1 MALGR
6 GGEFAVVF
14 SLRVAVSLVAV
25 LCMVLFSGVPLARA
39 ASDKVFPSITVATPG
54 VSGAQAIAALGSNLP
69 AVADYYGMTADQ
81 LRNQLL
87 GDSGLRLSGTGR
99 LIYLSAGPR
108 RTAAMRS
115 AAATFAM
122 SSNSLD
128 ALPLGQTF
136 QLHSKPDALKTI
148 YLNFQGATLSA
159 DEHFLVPLLDP
170 GEMSIDV
177 APFST
182 DADPAFSDAERRL
195 VQEIWQRVAEDF
207 APFDVD
213 VTTEQ
218 PALDRISRASADDQ
232 VYGMD
237 VLLTL
242 LMENWNIP
250 GSAGIG
256 APGAFSAVSPDAD
269 SMKPSLVFYTAGAI
283 NARTLADAATR
294 EVGITLGLR
303 TDVQGCNG
311 EPYAGQ
317 GDSEVNGW
325 APIMGELSERP
336 LRQFDKGEYA
346 DPGICGEGAVPP
358 QDDFIV
364 MQGAGLLLRAD
375 EAGNTTGTASWLP
388 VTSSA
393 GRSAASFGGVIAS
406 ADDTDVFYLDAGAG
420 VLDITVEP
428 APLGPNADLELTLRN
443 SAGNVVQVSKPIQNL
458 GAAINVSVVAPGR
471 YFLEVKGGGE
481 GDPLLTGYSN
491 YGSVG
496 AYELAGSFATP
507 SNAPPSAV
515 MDVSRVTGS
524 GAVTFGFDAA
534 RSGDDGSIMLYRW
547 DFGDGTWLEAT
558 TPGPVQKSYPSGSA
572 GVFYTIS
579 LTVTDNSGLTAT
591 ATRSI
596 SPGAAPPS
604 ANITADVLTGP
615 APLAVAFNPSGSTS
629 DDGITSYAWNFGDG
643 TTRVNT
649 SPVVASKTY
658 TTAGTYPV
666 SLQII
671 DGTGRTATATVT
683 IVVTAPVAPVASFT
697 SSHSSGAAPLAV
709 TFDPAASRDDVQIVS
724 YRWDFG
730 GGDVR
735 TTGTAASVSKTF
747 NTPGSYTVSLQVTD
761 NAGLTATASRTITVN
776 APANVAP
783 VASFT
788 SSHSSGA
795 APLAVTFDPAASR
808 DDVQIVSYRWDFGGG
823 DVRTTGTA
831 ASVSKT
837 FNTPGSYTV
846 SLQVTDNAGLTATAS
861 RTITVTEAETVQ
873 SPPVAAFSASQ
884 SAGFAPLAVTFDPA
898 ASHDDGQIVSYRWDF
913 GDGEVRTES
922 TSASVSKAFGTPGTY
937 TVILEVTDDAGL
949 SATTTTTV
957 TVMEA
962 EMEQDPPVA
971 AFSSS
976 QNGGVAPLAV
986 TFDPAASHDDGQ
998 IVSYLWNFGDGDER
1012 TEATAASV
1020 SKTFSTPGTY
1030 TVTLQVTDDAGLNA
1044 TASRIITVTEPET
1057 VQDPPVA
1064 AFSASQGSGV
1074 APLAVT
1080 FDPAA
1085 SHDDRQI
1092 VSYRWDFGDG
1102 EVRMESTAASVSKT
1116 FGTPGTYGVILQVTD
1131 DAGLTA
1137 TASRTITV
1145 MAPPLTADPHVS
1157 GIEVKLARGARGRV
1171 KGRATVAVVDSS
1183 GRPAAGA
1190 TVIAQWLHPVRGVSS
1205 GRTRSNGKVD
1215 LTSPSTAVTGCLR
1228 LNVVAVRVGG
1238 RLYRADPPV
1247 PAEVCRP

>member
-1 MALGR
+1 
-6 GGEFAVVF
+6 
-14 SLRVAVSLVAV
+14 
-25 LCMVLFSGVPLARA
+25 
-39 ASDKVFPSITVATPG
+39 
-54 VSGAQAIAALGSNLP
+54 
-69 AVADYYGMTADQ
+69 
-81 LRNQLL
+81 
-87 GDSGLRLSGTGR
+87 
-99 LIYLSAGPR
+99 
-108 RTAAMRS
+108 
-115 AAATFAM
+115 
-122 SSNSLD
+122 
-128 ALPLGQTF
+128 
-136 QLHSKPDALKTI
+136 
-148 YLNFQGATLSA
+148 
-159 DEHFLVPLLDP
+159 
-170 GEMSIDV
+170 MSIDV
-177 APFST
+177 APFSI

-195 VQEIWQRVAEDF
+195 VQKIWQRVAEDF

-218 PALDRISRASADDQ
+218 PALERISRASAEDQ

-237 VLLTL
+237 VLFAL
-242 LMENWNIP
+242 LMESWNIP
-250 GSAGIG
+250 GSAGFG
-256 APGAFSAVSPDAD
+256 MPGAFSANSPGAD
-269 SMKPSLVFYTAGAI
+269 SMKPSLVFYTTDVI
-283 NARTLADAATR
+283 NARTLADSATR

-346 DPGICGEGAVPP
+346 NPGICGEGAVPP

-364 MQGAGLLLRAD
+364 MQGAGLSLRAD

-443 SAGNVVQVSKPIQNL
+443 SAGNVVQVNKPIQNL
-458 GAAINVSVVAPGR
+458 GAAINVSVGAPGR

-515 MDVSRVTGS
+515 MDVSRVIGPSAMTL
-524 GAVTFGFDAA
+524 TFDAA
-534 RSGDDGSIMLYRW
+534 RSGDDGRIMLYRW
-547 DFGDGTWLEAT
+547 DFGDGTSREEA
-558 TPGPVQKSYPSGSA
+558 TPGPVQKIYPPGSA
-572 GVFYTIS
+572 GILYTVS
-579 LTVTDNSGLTAT
+579 HTVTDDSGLSAT
-591 ATRSI
+591 TTRSI
-596 SPGAAPPS
+596 NPGAAPPW
-604 ANITADVLTGP
+604 ANVTANVLTGP

-629 DDGITSYAWNFGDG
+629 DDGITSYAWSFGDG

-649 SPVVASKTY
+649 SPAVESKTY

-671 DGTGRTATATVT
+671 DGTGRTATANVT

-697 SSHSSGAAPLAV
+697 PSHSSGVAPLAV
-709 TFDPAASRDDVQIVS
+709 TFDPAASSDDVQIAS

-730 GGDVR
+730 GGDIR

-747 NTPGSYTVSLQVTD
+747 NTPGSYIVSLQVTD
-761 NAGLTATASRTITVN
+761 NAGLTATASRIITVN

-788 SSHSSGA
+788 SSHSSGV
-795 APLAVTFDPAASR
+795 APLAVTFNPAASS
-808 DDVQIVSYRWDFGGG
+808 DDVQIVSYRWDFGDG
-823 DVRTTGTA
+823 DTRTMTSA

-837 FNTPGSYTV
+837 
-846 SLQVTDNAGLTATAS
+846 
-861 RTITVTEAETVQ
+861 
-873 SPPVAAFSASQ
+873 
-884 SAGFAPLAVTFDPA
+884 
-898 ASHDDGQIVSYRWDF
+898 
-913 GDGEVRTES
+913 
-922 TSASVSKAFGTPGTY
+922 FGTPGTY
-937 TVILEVTDDAGL
+937 TVILEVTDDVGL
-949 SATTTTTV
+949 SATTSTTV

-971 AFSSS
+971 AFSASPGS
-976 QNGGVAPLAV
+976 GVAPLAV
-986 TFDPAASHDDGQ
+986 SFDPAASHDDGQ
-998 IVSYLWNFGDGDER
+998 IVSYLWNFGDGEVR
-1012 TEATAASV
+1012 TESTAASL
-1020 SKTFSTPGTY
+1020 SKTFSTPGSY
-1030 TVTLQVTDDAGLNA
+1030 TVTLQVTDDAGLTA

-1064 AFSASQGSGV
+1064 AFSASQSSGI

-1085 SHDDRQI
+1085 SSDDRQI
-1092 VSYRWDFGDG
+1092 VSYRWDFGNG
-1102 EVRMESTAASVSKT
+1102 EVRTEPTAASVSKT

-1131 DAGLTA
+1131 DAGLIA

-1145 MAPPLTADPHVS
+1145 TAPPPAVGPHVS

-1171 KGRATVAVVDSS
+1171 KGRATVAVVDGS

-1190 TVIAQWLHPVRGVSS
+1190 TVIAQWLDPVRGVSS
-1205 GRTRSNGKVD
+1205 GRTRSTGKVD
-1215 LTSPSTAVTGCLR
+1215 LTSPSTADTGCLR
-1228 LNVVAVRVGG
+1228 LNVVAIRVGG

>member
-1 MALGR
+1 M
-6 GGEFAVVF
+6 VF

-54 VSGAQAIAALGSNLP
+54 ASGAQAIAALGGNLP
-69 AVADYYGMTADQ
+69 AVADYYGMTAEQ

-99 LIYLSAGPR
+99 LIHLSAGPR
-108 RTAAMRS
+108 RAAATRS

-148 YLNFQGATLSA
+148 FLNFQGATLSA
-159 DEHFLVPLLDP
+159 DEHFLPPLLDSD
-170 GEMSIDV
+170 EMSIDV
-177 APFST
+177 APFSI

-195 VQEIWQRVAEDF
+195 VQKIWQRVAEDF

-218 PALDRISRASADDQ
+218 PALERISRASAEDQ

-237 VLLTL
+237 VLFAL
-242 LMENWNIP
+242 LMESWNIP
-250 GSAGIG
+250 GSAGFG
-256 APGAFSAVSPDAD
+256 MPGAFSANSPGAD
-269 SMKPSLVFYTAGAI
+269 SMKPSLVFYTTDVI
-283 NARTLADAATR
+283 NARTLADSATR

-346 DPGICGEGAVPP
+346 NPGICGEGAVPP

-364 MQGAGLLLRAD
+364 MQGAGLSLRAD

-443 SAGNVVQVSKPIQNL
+443 SAGNVVQVNKPIQNL
-458 GAAINVSVVAPGR
+458 GAAINVSVGAPGR

-515 MDVSRVTGS
+515 MDVSRVIGPSAMTL
-524 GAVTFGFDAA
+524 TFDAA
-534 RSGDDGSIMLYRW
+534 RSGDDGRIMLYRW
-547 DFGDGTWLEAT
+547 DFGDGTSREEA
-558 TPGPVQKSYPSGSA
+558 TPGPVQKIYPPGSA
-572 GVFYTIS
+572 GILYTVS
-579 LTVTDNSGLTAT
+579 LTVTDDSGLSAT
-591 ATRSI
+591 TTRSI
-596 SPGAAPPS
+596 NPGAAPPW
-604 ANITADVLTGP
+604 ANVTANVLTGP

-629 DDGITSYAWNFGDG
+629 DDGITSYAWSFGDG

-649 SPVVASKTY
+649 SPAVESKTY

-671 DGTGRTATATVT
+671 DGTGRTATANVT

-697 SSHSSGAAPLAV
+697 SSHSSGVAPLAV
-709 TFDPAASRDDVQIVS
+709 TFDPAASSDDVQIAS

-730 GGDVR
+730 GGDIR

-747 NTPGSYTVSLQVTD
+747 NTPGSYIVSLQVTD
-761 NAGLTATASRTITVN
+761 NAGLTATASRIITVN

-788 SSHSSGA
+788 PSHSSGV
-795 APLAVTFDPAASR
+795 APLAVTFNPAASS
-808 DDVQIVSYRWDFGGG
+808 DDVQIVSYRWDFGDG
-823 DVRTTGTA
+823 DTRTMTSA

-837 FNTPGSYTV
+837 
-846 SLQVTDNAGLTATAS
+846 
-861 RTITVTEAETVQ
+861 
-873 SPPVAAFSASQ
+873 
-884 SAGFAPLAVTFDPA
+884 
-898 ASHDDGQIVSYRWDF
+898 
-913 GDGEVRTES
+913 
-922 TSASVSKAFGTPGTY
+922 FGTPGTY
-937 TVILEVTDDAGL
+937 TVILEVTDDVGL
-949 SATTTTTV
+949 SATTSTTV

-971 AFSSS
+971 AFSASPGS
-976 QNGGVAPLAV
+976 GVAPLAV
-986 TFDPAASHDDGQ
+986 SFDPAASHDDGQ
-998 IVSYLWNFGDGDER
+998 IVSYLWNFGDGEVR
-1012 TEATAASV
+1012 TESTAASL
-1020 SKTFSTPGTY
+1020 SKTFSTPGSY
-1030 TVTLQVTDDAGLNA
+1030 TVTLQVTDDAGLTA

-1064 AFSASQGSGV
+1064 AFSASQSSGI

-1085 SHDDRQI
+1085 SSDDRQI
-1092 VSYRWDFGDG
+1092 VSYRWDFGNG
-1102 EVRMESTAASVSKT
+1102 EVRTEPTAASVSKT

-1131 DAGLTA
+1131 DAGLIA

-1145 MAPPLTADPHVS
+1145 TAPPPAVGPHVS

-1171 KGRATVAVVDSS
+1171 KGRATVAVVDGS

-1190 TVIAQWLHPVRGVSS
+1190 TVIAQWLDPVRGVSS
-1205 GRTRSNGKVD
+1205 GRTRSTGKVD
-1215 LTSPSTAVTGCLR
+1215 LTSPSTADTGCLR
-1228 LNVVAVRVGG
+1228 LNVVAIRVGG

>member
-1 MALGR
+1 M
-6 GGEFAVVF
+6 VF

-54 VSGAQAIAALGSNLP
+54 ASGAQAIAALGGNLP
-69 AVADYYGMTADQ
+69 AVADYYGMTAEQ

-99 LIYLSAGPR
+99 LIHLSAGPR
-108 RTAAMRS
+108 RAAATRS

-148 YLNFQGATLSA
+148 FLNFQGATLSA
-159 DEHFLVPLLDP
+159 DEHFLPPLLDSD
-170 GEMSIDV
+170 EMSIDV
-177 APFST
+177 APFSI

-195 VQEIWQRVAEDF
+195 VQKIWQRVAEDF

-218 PALDRISRASADDQ
+218 PALERISRASAEDQ

-237 VLLTL
+237 VLFAL
-242 LMENWNIP
+242 LMESWNIP
-250 GSAGIG
+250 GSAGFG
-256 APGAFSAVSPDAD
+256 MPGAFSANSPGAD
-269 SMKPSLVFYTAGAI
+269 SMKPSLVFYTTDVI
-283 NARTLADAATR
+283 NARTLADSATR

-346 DPGICGEGAVPP
+346 NPGICGEGAVPP

-364 MQGAGLLLRAD
+364 MQGAGLSLRAD

-443 SAGNVVQVSKPIQNL
+443 SAGNVVQVNKPIQNL
-458 GAAINVSVVAPGR
+458 GAAINVSVGAPGR

-515 MDVSRVTGS
+515 MDVSRVIGPSAMTL
-524 GAVTFGFDAA
+524 TFDAA
-534 RSGDDGSIMLYRW
+534 RSGDDGRIMLYRW
-547 DFGDGTWLEAT
+547 DFGDGTSREEA
-558 TPGPVQKSYPSGSA
+558 TPGPVQKIYPPGSA
-572 GVFYTIS
+572 GILYTVS
-579 LTVTDNSGLTAT
+579 LTVTDDSGLSAT
-591 ATRSI
+591 TTRSI
-596 SPGAAPPS
+596 NPGAAPPW
-604 ANITADVLTGP
+604 ANVTANVLTGP

-629 DDGITSYAWNFGDG
+629 DDGITSYAWSFGDG

-649 SPVVASKTY
+649 SPAVESKTY

-671 DGTGRTATATVT
+671 DGTGRTATANVT

-697 SSHSSGAAPLAV
+697 SSHSSGVAPLAV
-709 TFDPAASRDDVQIVS
+709 TFDPAASSDDVQIAS

-730 GGDVR
+730 GGDIR

-747 NTPGSYTVSLQVTD
+747 NTPGSYTISLQVTD

-788 SSHSSGA
+788 PSHSSGV
-795 APLAVTFDPAASR
+795 APLAVTFNPAASS
-808 DDVQIVSYRWDFGGG
+808 DDVQIVSYRWDFGDG
-823 DVRTTGTA
+823 DTRTMTSA

-837 FNTPGSYTV
+837 
-846 SLQVTDNAGLTATAS
+846 
-861 RTITVTEAETVQ
+861 
-873 SPPVAAFSASQ
+873 
-884 SAGFAPLAVTFDPA
+884 
-898 ASHDDGQIVSYRWDF
+898 
-913 GDGEVRTES
+913 
-922 TSASVSKAFGTPGTY
+922 FGTPGTY
-937 TVILEVTDDAGL
+937 TVILEVTDDVGL
-949 SATTTTTV
+949 SATTSTTV

-971 AFSSS
+971 AFSASPGS
-976 QNGGVAPLAV
+976 GVAPLAV
-986 TFDPAASHDDGQ
+986 SFDPAASHDDGQ
-998 IVSYLWNFGDGDER
+998 IVSYLWNFGDGEVR
-1012 TEATAASV
+1012 TESTAASL
-1020 SKTFSTPGTY
+1020 SKTFSTPGSY
-1030 TVTLQVTDDAGLNA
+1030 TVTLQVTDDAGLTA

-1064 AFSASQGSGV
+1064 AFSASQSSGI

-1085 SHDDRQI
+1085 SSDDRQI
-1092 VSYRWDFGDG
+1092 VSYRWDFGNG
-1102 EVRMESTAASVSKT
+1102 EVRTEPTAASVSKT

-1131 DAGLTA
+1131 DAGLIA

-1145 MAPPLTADPHVS
+1145 TAPPPAVGPHVS

-1171 KGRATVAVVDSS
+1171 KGRATVAVVDGS

-1190 TVIAQWLHPVRGVSS
+1190 TVIAQWLDPVRGVSS
-1205 GRTRSNGKVD
+1205 GRTRSTGKVD
-1215 LTSPSTAVTGCLR
+1215 LTSPSTADTGCLR
-1228 LNVVAVRVGG
+1228 LNVVAIRVGG

>member
-1 MALGR
+1 M
-6 GGEFAVVF
+6 VF

-54 VSGAQAIAALGSNLP
+54 ASGAQAIAALGGNLP
-69 AVADYYGMTADQ
+69 AVADYYGMTAEQ

-99 LIYLSAGPR
+99 LIHLSAGPR
-108 RTAAMRS
+108 RAAATRS

-148 YLNFQGATLSA
+148 FLNFQGATLSA
-159 DEHFLVPLLDP
+159 DEHFLPPLLDSD
-170 GEMSIDV
+170 EMSIDV
-177 APFST
+177 APFSI

-218 PALDRISRASADDQ
+218 PALERISRASAEDQ

-237 VLLTL
+237 VLFAL
-242 LMENWNIP
+242 LMESWNIP
-250 GSAGIG
+250 GSAGFG
-256 APGAFSAVSPDAD
+256 MPGAFSANSPGAD
-269 SMKPSLVFYTAGAI
+269 SMKPSLVFYTTDVI
-283 NARTLADAATR
+283 NARTLADSATR
-294 EVGITLGLR
+294 EVGITLGLI

-346 DPGICGEGAVPP
+346 NPGVCGEGAVPP
-358 QDDFIV
+358 QDDFLV
-364 MQGAGLLLRAD
+364 MQGAGLSLRAD

-443 SAGNVVQVSKPIQNL
+443 SAGNVVQVNKPIQNL
-458 GAAINVSVVAPGR
+458 GAAINVSVGAPGR

-515 MDVSRVTGS
+515 MDVSRVIGPSAMTL
-524 GAVTFGFDAA
+524 TFDAA
-534 RSGDDGSIMLYRW
+534 RSGDDGRIMLYRW
-547 DFGDGTWLEAT
+547 DFGDGTSREEA
-558 TPGPVQKSYPSGSA
+558 TPGPVQKIYPPGSA
-572 GVFYTIS
+572 GILYTVS
-579 LTVTDNSGLTAT
+579 LTVTDDSGLSAT
-591 ATRSI
+591 TTRSI
-596 SPGAAPPS
+596 NPGAAPPW
-604 ANITADVLTGP
+604 ANVTANVLTGP

-629 DDGITSYAWNFGDG
+629 DDGITSYAWSFGDG

-649 SPVVASKTY
+649 SPAVESKTY

-671 DGTGRTATATVT
+671 DGTGRTATANVT

-697 SSHSSGAAPLAV
+697 SSHSSGVAPLAV
-709 TFDPAASRDDVQIVS
+709 TFDPAASSDDVQIAS

-730 GGDVR
+730 GGDIR

-747 NTPGSYTVSLQVTD
+747 NTPGSYIVSLQVTD
-761 NAGLTATASRTITVN
+761 NAGLTATASRIITVN

-788 SSHSSGA
+788 SSHSSGV
-795 APLAVTFDPAASR
+795 APLAVTFNPAASS
-808 DDVQIVSYRWDFGGG
+808 DDVQIVSYRWDFGDG
-823 DVRTTGTA
+823 DTRTMTSA

-837 FNTPGSYTV
+837 
-846 SLQVTDNAGLTATAS
+846 
-861 RTITVTEAETVQ
+861 
-873 SPPVAAFSASQ
+873 
-884 SAGFAPLAVTFDPA
+884 
-898 ASHDDGQIVSYRWDF
+898 
-913 GDGEVRTES
+913 
-922 TSASVSKAFGTPGTY
+922 FGTPGTY
-937 TVILEVTDDAGL
+937 TVILEVTDDVGL
-949 SATTTTTV
+949 SATTSTTV

-971 AFSSS
+971 AFSASPGS
-976 QNGGVAPLAV
+976 GVAPLAV
-986 TFDPAASHDDGQ
+986 SFDPAASHDDGQ
-998 IVSYLWNFGDGDER
+998 IVSYLWNFGDGEVR
-1012 TEATAASV
+1012 TESTAASL
-1020 SKTFSTPGTY
+1020 SKTFSTPGSY
-1030 TVTLQVTDDAGLNA
+1030 SVTLQVTDDAGLTA

-1064 AFSASQGSGV
+1064 AFSASQSSGI

-1085 SHDDRQI
+1085 SSDDRQI
-1092 VSYRWDFGDG
+1092 VSYRWDFGNG
-1102 EVRMESTAASVSKT
+1102 EVRTEPTAASVSKT
-1116 FGTPGTYGVILQVTD
+1116 FGTPGTYAVILQVTD
-1131 DAGLTA
+1131 DAGLIA

-1145 MAPPLTADPHVS
+1145 TAPPPAVGPHVS

-1171 KGRATVAVVDSS
+1171 KGRATVAVVDGS

-1190 TVIAQWLHPVRGVSS
+1190 TVIAQWLDPVRGVSS

>member
-1 MALGR
+1 M
-6 GGEFAVVF
+6 VF

-54 VSGAQAIAALGSNLP
+54 ASGAQAIAALGGNLP
-69 AVADYYGMTADQ
+69 AVADYYGMTAEQ

-99 LIYLSAGPR
+99 LIHLSAGPR
-108 RTAAMRS
+108 RAAATRS

-148 YLNFQGATLSA
+148 FLNFQGATLSA
-159 DEHFLVPLLDP
+159 DEHFLPPLLDSD
-170 GEMSIDV
+170 EMSIDV
-177 APFST
+177 APFSI

-195 VQEIWQRVAEDF
+195 VQKIWQRVAEDF

-218 PALDRISRASADDQ
+218 PALERISRASAEDQ

-237 VLLTL
+237 VLFAL
-242 LMENWNIP
+242 LMESWNIP
-250 GSAGIG
+250 GSAGFG
-256 APGAFSAVSPDAD
+256 MPGAFSANSPGAD
-269 SMKPSLVFYTAGAI
+269 SMKPSLVFYTTDVI
-283 NARTLADAATR
+283 NARTLADSATR

-346 DPGICGEGAVPP
+346 NPGICGEGAVPP

-364 MQGAGLLLRAD
+364 MQGAGLSLRAD

-443 SAGNVVQVSKPIQNL
+443 SAGNVVQVNKPIQNL
-458 GAAINVSVVAPGR
+458 GAAINVSVGAPGR

-515 MDVSRVTGS
+515 MDVSRVIGPSAMTL
-524 GAVTFGFDAA
+524 TFDAA
-534 RSGDDGSIMLYRW
+534 RSGDDGRIMLYRW
-547 DFGDGTWLEAT
+547 DFGDGTSREEA
-558 TPGPVQKSYPSGSA
+558 TPGPVQKIYPPGSA
-572 GVFYTIS
+572 GILYTVS
-579 LTVTDNSGLTAT
+579 LTVTDDSGLSAT
-591 ATRSI
+591 TTRSI
-596 SPGAAPPS
+596 NPGAAPPW
-604 ANITADVLTGP
+604 ANVTANVLTGP

-629 DDGITSYAWNFGDG
+629 DDGITSYAWSFGDG

-649 SPVVASKTY
+649 SPAVESKTY

-671 DGTGRTATATVT
+671 DGTGRTATANVT

-697 SSHSSGAAPLAV
+697 SSHSSGVAPLAV
-709 TFDPAASRDDVQIVS
+709 TFDPAASSDDVQIAS

-730 GGDVR
+730 GGDIR

-747 NTPGSYTVSLQVTD
+747 NTPGSYIVSLQVTD
-761 NAGLTATASRTITVN
+761 NAGLTATASRIITVN

-788 SSHSSGA
+788 SSHSSGV
-795 APLAVTFDPAASR
+795 APLAVTFNPAASS
-808 DDVQIVSYRWDFGGG
+808 DDVQIVSYRWDFGDG
-823 DVRTTGTA
+823 DTRTMTSA

-837 FNTPGSYTV
+837 
-846 SLQVTDNAGLTATAS
+846 
-861 RTITVTEAETVQ
+861 
-873 SPPVAAFSASQ
+873 
-884 SAGFAPLAVTFDPA
+884 
-898 ASHDDGQIVSYRWDF
+898 
-913 GDGEVRTES
+913 
-922 TSASVSKAFGTPGTY
+922 FGTPGTY
-937 TVILEVTDDAGL
+937 TVILEVTDDVGL
-949 SATTTTTV
+949 SATTSTTV

-971 AFSSS
+971 AFSASPGS
-976 QNGGVAPLAV
+976 GVAPLAV
-986 TFDPAASHDDGQ
+986 SFDPAASHDDGQ
-998 IVSYLWNFGDGDER
+998 IVSYLWNFGDGEVR
-1012 TEATAASV
+1012 TESTAASL
-1020 SKTFSTPGTY
+1020 SKTFSTPGSY
-1030 TVTLQVTDDAGLNA
+1030 TVTLQVTDDAGLTA

-1064 AFSASQGSGV
+1064 AFSASQSSGI

-1085 SHDDRQI
+1085 SSDDRQI
-1092 VSYRWDFGDG
+1092 VSYRWDFGNG
-1102 EVRMESTAASVSKT
+1102 EVRTEPTAASVSKT

-1131 DAGLTA
+1131 DAGLIA

-1145 MAPPLTADPHVS
+1145 TAPPPAVGPHVS

-1171 KGRATVAVVDSS
+1171 KGRATVAVVDGS

-1190 TVIAQWLHPVRGVSS
+1190 TVIAQWLDPVRGVSS
-1205 GRTRSNGKVD
+1205 GRTRSTGKVD
-1215 LTSPSTAVTGCLR
+1215 LTSPSTADTGCLR
-1228 LNVVAVRVGG
+1228 LNVVAIRVGG

>member
-1 MALGR
+1 M
-6 GGEFAVVF
+6 VF

-54 VSGAQAIAALGSNLP
+54 ASGAQAIAALGGNLP
-69 AVADYYGMTADQ
+69 AVADYYGMTAEQ

-99 LIYLSAGPR
+99 LIHLSAGPR
-108 RTAAMRS
+108 RAAATRS

-148 YLNFQGATLSA
+148 FLNFQGATLSA
-159 DEHFLVPLLDP
+159 DEHFLPPLLDSD
-170 GEMSIDV
+170 EMSIDV
-177 APFST
+177 APFSI

-195 VQEIWQRVAEDF
+195 VQKIWQRVAEDF

-218 PALDRISRASADDQ
+218 PALERISRASAEDQ

-237 VLLTL
+237 VLFAL
-242 LMENWNIP
+242 LMESWNIP
-250 GSAGIG
+250 GSAGFG
-256 APGAFSAVSPDAD
+256 MPGAFSANSPGAD
-269 SMKPSLVFYTAGAI
+269 SMKPSLVFYTTDVI
-283 NARTLADAATR
+283 NARTLADSATR

-346 DPGICGEGAVPP
+346 NPGICGEGAVPP

-364 MQGAGLLLRAD
+364 MQGAGLSLRAD

-443 SAGNVVQVSKPIQNL
+443 SAGNVVQVNKPIQNL
-458 GAAINVSVVAPGR
+458 GAAINVSVGAPGR

-515 MDVSRVTGS
+515 MDVSRVIGPSAMTL
-524 GAVTFGFDAA
+524 TFDAA
-534 RSGDDGSIMLYRW
+534 RSGDDGRIMLYRW
-547 DFGDGTWLEAT
+547 DFGDGTSREEA
-558 TPGPVQKSYPSGSA
+558 TPGPVQKIYPPGSA
-572 GVFYTIS
+572 GILYTVS
-579 LTVTDNSGLTAT
+579 LTVTDDSGLSAT
-591 ATRSI
+591 TTRSI
-596 SPGAAPPS
+596 NPGAAPPW
-604 ANITADVLTGP
+604 ANVTANVLTGP

-629 DDGITSYAWNFGDG
+629 DDGITSYAWSFGDG

-649 SPVVASKTY
+649 SPAVESKTY

-671 DGTGRTATATVT
+671 DGTGRTATANVT

-697 SSHSSGAAPLAV
+697 SSHSSGVAPLAV
-709 TFDPAASRDDVQIVS
+709 TFDPAASSDDVQIAS

-730 GGDVR
+730 GGDIR

-747 NTPGSYTVSLQVTD
+747 NTPGSYIVSLQVTD
-761 NAGLTATASRTITVN
+761 NAGLTATASRIITVN

-788 SSHSSGA
+788 SSHSSGV
-795 APLAVTFDPAASR
+795 APLAVTFNPAASS
-808 DDVQIVSYRWDFGGG
+808 DDVQIVSYRWDFGDG
-823 DVRTTGTA
+823 DTRTMTSA

-837 FNTPGSYTV
+837 
-846 SLQVTDNAGLTATAS
+846 
-861 RTITVTEAETVQ
+861 
-873 SPPVAAFSASQ
+873 
-884 SAGFAPLAVTFDPA
+884 
-898 ASHDDGQIVSYRWDF
+898 
-913 GDGEVRTES
+913 
-922 TSASVSKAFGTPGTY
+922 FGTPGTY
-937 TVILEVTDDAGL
+937 TVILEVTDDVGL
-949 SATTTTTV
+949 SATTSTTV

-971 AFSSS
+971 AFSASPGS
-976 QNGGVAPLAV
+976 GVAPLAV
-986 TFDPAASHDDGQ
+986 SFDPAASHDDGQ
-998 IVSYLWNFGDGDER
+998 IVSYLWNFGDGEVR
-1012 TEATAASV
+1012 TESTAASL
-1020 SKTFSTPGTY
+1020 SKTFSTPGSY
-1030 TVTLQVTDDAGLNA
+1030 TVTLQVTDDAGLTA

-1064 AFSASQGSGV
+1064 AFSASQSSGI

-1085 SHDDRQI
+1085 SSDDRQI
-1092 VSYRWDFGDG
+1092 VSYRWDFGNG
-1102 EVRMESTAASVSKT
+1102 EVRTEPTAASVSKT
-1116 FGTPGTYGVILQVTD
+1116 FGTPGIYGVILQVTD
-1131 DAGLTA
+1131 DAGLIA

-1145 MAPPLTADPHVS
+1145 TAPPPAVGPHVS

-1171 KGRATVAVVDSS
+1171 KGRATVAVVDGS

-1190 TVIAQWLHPVRGVSS
+1190 TVIAQWLDPVRGVSS
-1205 GRTRSNGKVD
+1205 GRTRSTGKVD
-1215 LTSPSTAVTGCLR
+1215 LTSPSTADTGCLR
-1228 LNVVAVRVGG
+1228 LNVVAIRVGG

>member
-1 MALGR
+1 M
-6 GGEFAVVF
+6 VF

-54 VSGAQAIAALGSNLP
+54 ASGAQAIAALGGNLP
-69 AVADYYGMTADQ
+69 AVADYYGMTAEQ

-99 LIYLSAGPR
+99 LIHLSAGPR
-108 RTAAMRS
+108 RAAATRS

-148 YLNFQGATLSA
+148 FLNFQGATLSA
-159 DEHFLVPLLDP
+159 DEHFLPPLLDSD
-170 GEMSIDV
+170 EMSIDV
-177 APFST
+177 APFSI

-195 VQEIWQRVAEDF
+195 VQKIWQRVAEDF

-218 PALDRISRASADDQ
+218 PALERISRASAEDQ

-237 VLLTL
+237 VLFAL
-242 LMENWNIP
+242 LMESWNIP
-250 GSAGIG
+250 GSAGFG
-256 APGAFSAVSPDAD
+256 MPGAFSANSPGAD
-269 SMKPSLVFYTAGAI
+269 SMKPSLVFYTTDVI
-283 NARTLADAATR
+283 NARTLADSATR

-346 DPGICGEGAVPP
+346 NPGICGEGAVPP

-364 MQGAGLLLRAD
+364 MQGAGLSLRAD

-443 SAGNVVQVSKPIQNL
+443 SAGNVVQVNKPIQNL
-458 GAAINVSVVAPGR
+458 GAAINVSVGAPGR

-515 MDVSRVTGS
+515 MDVSRVIGPSAMTL
-524 GAVTFGFDAA
+524 TFDAA
-534 RSGDDGSIMLYRW
+534 RSGDDGRIMLYRW
-547 DFGDGTWLEAT
+547 DFGDGTSREEA
-558 TPGPVQKSYPSGSA
+558 TPGPVQKIYPPGSA
-572 GVFYTIS
+572 GILYTVS
-579 LTVTDNSGLTAT
+579 LTVTDDSGLSAT
-591 ATRSI
+591 TTRSI
-596 SPGAAPPS
+596 NPGAAPPW
-604 ANITADVLTGP
+604 ANVTANVLTGP

-629 DDGITSYAWNFGDG
+629 DDGITSYAWSFGDG

-649 SPVVASKTY
+649 SPAVESKTY

-671 DGTGRTATATVT
+671 DGTGRTATANVT

-697 SSHSSGAAPLAV
+697 SSHSSGVAPLAV
-709 TFDPAASRDDVQIVS
+709 TFDPAASSDDVQIAS

-730 GGDVR
+730 GGDIR

-747 NTPGSYTVSLQVTD
+747 NTPGSYIVSLQVTD
-761 NAGLTATASRTITVN
+761 NAGLTATASRIITVN

-788 SSHSSGA
+788 SSHSSGV
-795 APLAVTFDPAASR
+795 APLAVTFNPAASS
-808 DDVQIVSYRWDFGGG
+808 DDVQIVSYRWDFGDG
-823 DVRTTGTA
+823 DTRTMTSA

-837 FNTPGSYTV
+837 
-846 SLQVTDNAGLTATAS
+846 
-861 RTITVTEAETVQ
+861 
-873 SPPVAAFSASQ
+873 
-884 SAGFAPLAVTFDPA
+884 
-898 ASHDDGQIVSYRWDF
+898 
-913 GDGEVRTES
+913 
-922 TSASVSKAFGTPGTY
+922 FGTPGTY
-937 TVILEVTDDAGL
+937 TVILEVTDDVGL
-949 SATTTTTV
+949 SATTSTTV

-971 AFSSS
+971 AFSASPGS
-976 QNGGVAPLAV
+976 GVAPLAV
-986 TFDPAASHDDGQ
+986 SFDPAASHDDGQ
-998 IVSYLWNFGDGDER
+998 IVSYLWNFGDGEVR
-1012 TEATAASV
+1012 TESTAASL
-1020 SKTFSTPGTY
+1020 SKTFSTPGSY
-1030 TVTLQVTDDAGLNA
+1030 TVTLQVTDDAGLTA

-1064 AFSASQGSGV
+1064 GFSASQSSGI

-1085 SHDDRQI
+1085 SSDDRQI
-1092 VSYRWDFGDG
+1092 VSYRWDFGNG
-1102 EVRMESTAASVSKT
+1102 EVRTEPTAASVSKT

-1131 DAGLTA
+1131 DAGLIA

-1145 MAPPLTADPHVS
+1145 TAPPPAVGPHVS

-1171 KGRATVAVVDSS
+1171 KGRATVAVVDGS

-1190 TVIAQWLHPVRGVSS
+1190 TVIAQWLDPVRGVSS
-1205 GRTRSNGKVD
+1205 GRTRSTGKVD
-1215 LTSPSTAVTGCLR
+1215 LTSPSTADTGCLR
-1228 LNVVAVRVGG
+1228 LNVVAIRVGG

>member
-1 MALGR
+1 M
-6 GGEFAVVF
+6 VF

-54 VSGAQAIAALGSNLP
+54 ASGAQAIAALGGNLP
-69 AVADYYGMTADQ
+69 AVADYYGMTAEQ

-99 LIYLSAGPR
+99 LIHLSAGPR
-108 RTAAMRS
+108 RAAATRS

-148 YLNFQGATLSA
+148 FLNFQGATLSA
-159 DEHFLVPLLDP
+159 DEHFLPPLLDSD
-170 GEMSIDV
+170 EMSIDV
-177 APFST
+177 APFSI

-195 VQEIWQRVAEDF
+195 VQKIWQRVAEDF

-218 PALDRISRASADDQ
+218 PALERISRASAEDQ

-237 VLLTL
+237 VLFAL
-242 LMENWNIP
+242 LMESWNIP
-250 GSAGIG
+250 GSAGFG
-256 APGAFSAVSPDAD
+256 MPGAFSANSPGAD
-269 SMKPSLVFYTAGAI
+269 SMKPSLVFYTTDVI
-283 NARTLADAATR
+283 NARTLADSATR

-346 DPGICGEGAVPP
+346 NPGICGEGAVPP

-364 MQGAGLLLRAD
+364 MQGAGLSLRAD

-443 SAGNVVQVSKPIQNL
+443 SAGNVVQVNKPIQNL
-458 GAAINVSVVAPGR
+458 GAAINVSVGAPGR

-515 MDVSRVTGS
+515 MDVSRVIGPSAMTL
-524 GAVTFGFDAA
+524 TFDAA
-534 RSGDDGSIMLYRW
+534 RSGDDGRIMLYRW
-547 DFGDGTWLEAT
+547 DFGDGTSREEA
-558 TPGPVQKSYPSGSA
+558 TPGPVQKIYPPGSA
-572 GVFYTIS
+572 GILYTVS
-579 LTVTDNSGLTAT
+579 LTVTDDSGLSAT
-591 ATRSI
+591 TTRSI
-596 SPGAAPPS
+596 NPGAAPPW
-604 ANITADVLTGP
+604 ANVTANVLTGP

-629 DDGITSYAWNFGDG
+629 DDGITSYAWSFGDG

-649 SPVVASKTY
+649 SPAVESKTY

-671 DGTGRTATATVT
+671 DGTGRTATANVT

-697 SSHSSGAAPLAV
+697 SSHSSGVAPLAV
-709 TFDPAASRDDVQIVS
+709 TFDPAASSDDVQIAS

-730 GGDVR
+730 GGDIR

-747 NTPGSYTVSLQVTD
+747 NTPGSYIVSLQVTD
-761 NAGLTATASRTITVN
+761 NAGLTATASRIITVN

-788 SSHSSGA
+788 PSHSSGV
-795 APLAVTFDPAASR
+795 APLAVTFDPAASS
-808 DDVQIVSYRWDFGGG
+808 DDVQIVSYRWDFGDG
-823 DVRTTGTA
+823 DTRTMTSA

-837 FNTPGSYTV
+837 
-846 SLQVTDNAGLTATAS
+846 
-861 RTITVTEAETVQ
+861 
-873 SPPVAAFSASQ
+873 
-884 SAGFAPLAVTFDPA
+884 
-898 ASHDDGQIVSYRWDF
+898 
-913 GDGEVRTES
+913 
-922 TSASVSKAFGTPGTY
+922 FGTPGTY
-937 TVILEVTDDAGL
+937 TVILEVTDDVGL
-949 SATTTTTV
+949 SATTSTTV

-971 AFSSS
+971 AFSASPGS
-976 QNGGVAPLAV
+976 GVAPLAV
-986 TFDPAASHDDGQ
+986 SFDPAASHDDGQ
-998 IVSYLWNFGDGDER
+998 IVSYLWNFGDGEVR
-1012 TEATAASV
+1012 TESTAASL
-1020 SKTFSTPGTY
+1020 SKTFSTPGSY
-1030 TVTLQVTDDAGLNA
+1030 TVTLQVTDDAGLTA

-1064 AFSASQGSGV
+1064 AFSASQSSGI

-1085 SHDDRQI
+1085 SSDDRQI
-1092 VSYRWDFGDG
+1092 VSYRWDFGNG
-1102 EVRMESTAASVSKT
+1102 EVRTEPTAASVSKT

-1131 DAGLTA
+1131 DAGLIA

-1145 MAPPLTADPHVS
+1145 TAPPPAVGPHVS

-1171 KGRATVAVVDSS
+1171 KGRATVAVVDGS

-1190 TVIAQWLHPVRGVSS
+1190 TVIAQWLDPVRGVSS
-1205 GRTRSNGKVD
+1205 GRTRSTGKVD
-1215 LTSPSTAVTGCLR
+1215 LTSPSTADTGCLR
-1228 LNVVAVRVGG
+1228 LNVVAIRVGG

>member
-148 YLNFQGATLSA
+148 YLNFQGASLSA

-443 SAGNVVQVSKPIQNL
+443 SAGNVVQVSKPIQDL

-558 TPGPVQKSYPSGSA
+558 TPGPVQKSYASGSA
-572 GVFYTIS
+572 GVFYTVS

-604 ANITADVLTGP
+604 ANITPNVLTGP

-658 TTAGTYPV
+658 ITAGTYPV

-671 DGTGRTATATVT
+671 DGSGRTATATVT

-709 TFDPAASRDDVQIVS
+709 TFDPAASSDDVQI
-724 YRWDFG
+724 
-730 GGDVR
+730 
-735 TTGTAASVSKTF
+735 A
-747 NTPGSYTVSLQVTD
+747 
-761 NAGLTATASRTITVN
+761 
-776 APANVAP
+776 
-783 VASFT
+783 
-788 SSHSSGA
+788 
-795 APLAVTFDPAASR
+795 
-808 DDVQIVSYRWDFGGG
+808 SYRWDFGGG

-861 RTITVTEAETVQ
+861 RTITVTEPETVQ
-873 SPPVAAFSASQ
+873 TPPVAAFSASQ

-922 TSASVSKAFGTPGTY
+922 TSASVSKTFGTPGTY

-971 AFSSS
+971 VFSAS

-986 TFDPAASHDDGQ
+986 IFDPAASHDDGQ
-998 IVSYLWNFGDGDER
+998 IVSYLWNFGDGEER

>member
-1 MALGR
+1 M
-6 GGEFAVVF
+6 VF

-54 VSGAQAIAALGSNLP
+54 ASGAQAIAALGGNLP
-69 AVADYYGMTADQ
+69 AVADYYGMTAEQ

-99 LIYLSAGPR
+99 LIHLSAGPR
-108 RTAAMRS
+108 RAAATRS

-148 YLNFQGATLSA
+148 FLNFQGATLSA
-159 DEHFLVPLLDP
+159 DEHFLPPLLDSD
-170 GEMSIDV
+170 EMSIDV
-177 APFST
+177 APFSI

-218 PALDRISRASADDQ
+218 PALERISRASAEDQ

-237 VLLTL
+237 VLFAL
-242 LMENWNIP
+242 LVESWNIP
-250 GSAGIG
+250 GSAGFG
-256 APGAFSAVSPDAD
+256 MPGAFSANSPGAD
-269 SMKPSLVFYTAGAI
+269 SMKPSLVFYTADVI
-283 NARTLADAATR
+283 NARTLADSATR

-443 SAGNVVQVSKPIQNL
+443 SAGNVVQVNKPIQNL
-458 GAAINVSVVAPGR
+458 GAAINVSVGAPGR

-496 AYELAGSFATP
+496 GYELAGSFATP

-515 MDVSRVTGS
+515 MDVSRVIGPSAMTL
-524 GAVTFGFDAA
+524 TFDAA
-534 RSGDDGSIMLYRW
+534 RSGDDGRIMLYRW
-547 DFGDGTWLEAT
+547 DFGDGTSREEA
-558 TPGPVQKSYPSGSA
+558 TPGPVQKIYPPGSA
-572 GVFYTIS
+572 GILYTVS
-579 LTVTDNSGLTAT
+579 LTVTDDSGLSAT
-591 ATRSI
+591 TTRSI
-596 SPGAAPPS
+596 NPGAAPPW
-604 ANITADVLTGP
+604 ANVTANVLTGP

-629 DDGITSYAWNFGDG
+629 DDGITSYAWSFGDG

-649 SPVVASKTY
+649 SPAVESKTY

-671 DGTGRTATATVT
+671 DGTGRTATANVT

-697 SSHSSGAAPLAV
+697 SSHSSGVAPLAV
-709 TFDPAASRDDVQIVS
+709 TFDPAASSDDVQIAS

-730 GGDVR
+730 GGDIR

-747 NTPGSYTVSLQVTD
+747 NTPGSYIVSLQVTD

-788 SSHSSGA
+788 PSHSSGV
-795 APLAVTFDPAASR
+795 APLAVTFNPAASS
-808 DDVQIVSYRWDFGGG
+808 DDVQIVSYRWDFGDG
-823 DVRTTGTA
+823 DTRTMTSA

-837 FNTPGSYTV
+837 
-846 SLQVTDNAGLTATAS
+846 
-861 RTITVTEAETVQ
+861 
-873 SPPVAAFSASQ
+873 
-884 SAGFAPLAVTFDPA
+884 
-898 ASHDDGQIVSYRWDF
+898 
-913 GDGEVRTES
+913 
-922 TSASVSKAFGTPGTY
+922 FGTPGTY
-937 TVILEVTDDAGL
+937 TVILEVTDDVGL
-949 SATTTTTV
+949 SATTSTTV

-971 AFSSS
+971 AFSASPGS
-976 QNGGVAPLAV
+976 GVAPLAV
-986 TFDPAASHDDGQ
+986 SFDPAASHDDGQ
-998 IVSYLWNFGDGDER
+998 IVSYLWNFGDGEVR
-1012 TEATAASV
+1012 TESTAASL
-1020 SKTFSTPGTY
+1020 SKTFSTPGSY
-1030 TVTLQVTDDAGLNA
+1030 SVTLQVTDDAGLTA

-1064 AFSASQGSGV
+1064 AFSASQSSGI

-1085 SHDDRQI
+1085 SSDDRQI
-1092 VSYRWDFGDG
+1092 VSYRWDFGNG
-1102 EVRMESTAASVSKT
+1102 EVRTEPTAASVSKT
-1116 FGTPGTYGVILQVTD
+1116 FGTPGTYAVILQVTD
-1131 DAGLTA
+1131 DAGLIA

-1145 MAPPLTADPHVS
+1145 TAPPPAVGPHVS

-1171 KGRATVAVVDSS
+1171 KGRATVAVVDGS

-1190 TVIAQWLHPVRGVSS
+1190 TVIAQWLDPVRGVSS

>member
-1 MALGR
+1 M
-6 GGEFAVVF
+6 VF

-54 VSGAQAIAALGSNLP
+54 ASGAQAIAALGGNLP
-69 AVADYYGMTADQ
+69 AVADYYGMTAEQ

-99 LIYLSAGPR
+99 LIHLSAGPR
-108 RTAAMRS
+108 RAAATRS

-148 YLNFQGATLSA
+148 FLNFQGATLSA
-159 DEHFLVPLLDP
+159 DEHFLPPLLDSD
-170 GEMSIDV
+170 EMSIDV
-177 APFST
+177 APFSI

-195 VQEIWQRVAEDF
+195 VQKIWQRVAEDF

-218 PALDRISRASADDQ
+218 PALERISRASAEDQ

-237 VLLTL
+237 VLFAL
-242 LMENWNIP
+242 LMESWNIP
-250 GSAGIG
+250 GSAGFG
-256 APGAFSAVSPDAD
+256 MPGAFSANSPGAD
-269 SMKPSLVFYTAGAI
+269 SMKPSLVFYTTDVI
-283 NARTLADAATR
+283 NARTLADSATR

-346 DPGICGEGAVPP
+346 NPGICGEGAVPP

-364 MQGAGLLLRAD
+364 MQGAGLSLRAD

-443 SAGNVVQVSKPIQNL
+443 SAGNVVQVNKPIQNL
-458 GAAINVSVVAPGR
+458 GAAINVSVGAPGR

-515 MDVSRVTGS
+515 MDVSRVIGPSAMTL
-524 GAVTFGFDAA
+524 TFDAA
-534 RSGDDGSIMLYRW
+534 RSGDDGRIMLYRW
-547 DFGDGTWLEAT
+547 DFGDGTSREEA
-558 TPGPVQKSYPSGSA
+558 TPGPVQKIYPPGSA
-572 GVFYTIS
+572 GILYTVS
-579 LTVTDNSGLTAT
+579 LTVTDDSGLSAT
-591 ATRSI
+591 TTRSI
-596 SPGAAPPS
+596 NPGAAPPW
-604 ANITADVLTGP
+604 ANVTANVLTGP

-629 DDGITSYAWNFGDG
+629 DDGITSYAWSFGDG

-649 SPVVASKTY
+649 SPAVESKTY

-671 DGTGRTATATVT
+671 DGTGRTATANVT

-697 SSHSSGAAPLAV
+697 SSHSSGVAPLAV
-709 TFDPAASRDDVQIVS
+709 TFDPAASSDDVQIAS

-730 GGDVR
+730 GGDIR

-747 NTPGSYTVSLQVTD
+747 NTPGSYIVSLQVTD

-788 SSHSSGA
+788 PSHSSGV
-795 APLAVTFDPAASR
+795 APLAVTFNPAASS
-808 DDVQIVSYRWDFGGG
+808 DDVQIVSYRWDFGDG
-823 DVRTTGTA
+823 DTRTMTSA

-837 FNTPGSYTV
+837 
-846 SLQVTDNAGLTATAS
+846 
-861 RTITVTEAETVQ
+861 
-873 SPPVAAFSASQ
+873 
-884 SAGFAPLAVTFDPA
+884 
-898 ASHDDGQIVSYRWDF
+898 
-913 GDGEVRTES
+913 
-922 TSASVSKAFGTPGTY
+922 FGTPGTY
-937 TVILEVTDDAGL
+937 TVILEVTDDVGL
-949 SATTTTTV
+949 SATTSTTV

-971 AFSSS
+971 AFSASPGS
-976 QNGGVAPLAV
+976 GVAPLAV
-986 TFDPAASHDDGQ
+986 SFDPAASHDDGQ
-998 IVSYLWNFGDGDER
+998 IVSYLWNFGDGEVR
-1012 TEATAASV
+1012 TESTAASL
-1020 SKTFSTPGTY
+1020 SKTFSTPGSY
-1030 TVTLQVTDDAGLNA
+1030 TVTLQVTDDAGLTA

-1064 AFSASQGSGV
+1064 AFSASQSSGI

-1085 SHDDRQI
+1085 SSDDRQI
-1092 VSYRWDFGDG
+1092 VSYRWDFGNG
-1102 EVRMESTAASVSKT
+1102 EVRTEPTAASVSKT

-1131 DAGLTA
+1131 DAGLIA

-1145 MAPPLTADPHVS
+1145 TAPPPAVGPHVS

-1171 KGRATVAVVDSS
+1171 KGRATVAVVDGS

-1190 TVIAQWLHPVRGVSS
+1190 TVIAQWLDPVRGVSS
-1205 GRTRSNGKVD
+1205 GRTRSTGKVD
-1215 LTSPSTAVTGCLR
+1215 LTSPSTADTGCLR
-1228 LNVVAVRVGG
+1228 LNVVAIRVGG

>member
-1 MALGR
+1 M
-6 GGEFAVVF
+6 VF

-54 VSGAQAIAALGSNLP
+54 ASGAQAIAALGGNLP
-69 AVADYYGMTADQ
+69 AVADYYGMTAEQ

-99 LIYLSAGPR
+99 LIHLSAGPR
-108 RTAAMRS
+108 RAAATRS

-148 YLNFQGATLSA
+148 FLNFQGATLSA
-159 DEHFLVPLLDP
+159 DEHFLPPLLDSD
-170 GEMSIDV
+170 EMSIDV
-177 APFST
+177 APFSI

-195 VQEIWQRVAEDF
+195 VQKIWQRVAEDF

-218 PALDRISRASADDQ
+218 PALERISRASAEDQ

-237 VLLTL
+237 VLFAL
-242 LMENWNIP
+242 LMESWNIP
-250 GSAGIG
+250 GSAGFG
-256 APGAFSAVSPDAD
+256 MPGAFSANSPGAD
-269 SMKPSLVFYTAGAI
+269 SMKPSLVFYTTDVI
-283 NARTLADAATR
+283 NARTLADSATR

-346 DPGICGEGAVPP
+346 NPGICGEGAVPP

-364 MQGAGLLLRAD
+364 MQGAGLSLRAD

-443 SAGNVVQVSKPIQNL
+443 SAGNVVQVNKPIQNL
-458 GAAINVSVVAPGR
+458 GAAINVSVGAPGR

-515 MDVSRVTGS
+515 MDVSRVIGPSAMTL
-524 GAVTFGFDAA
+524 TFDAA
-534 RSGDDGSIMLYRW
+534 RSGDDGRIMLYRW
-547 DFGDGTWLEAT
+547 DFGDGTSREEA
-558 TPGPVQKSYPSGSA
+558 TPGPVQKIYPPGRA
-572 GVFYTIS
+572 GILYTVS
-579 LTVTDNSGLTAT
+579 LTVTDDSGLSAT
-591 ATRSI
+591 TTRSI
-596 SPGAAPPS
+596 NPGAAPPW
-604 ANITADVLTGP
+604 ANVTANVLTGP

-629 DDGITSYAWNFGDG
+629 DDGITSYAWSFGDG

-649 SPVVASKTY
+649 SPAVESKTY

-671 DGTGRTATATVT
+671 DGTGRTATANVT

-697 SSHSSGAAPLAV
+697 SSHSSGVAPLAV
-709 TFDPAASRDDVQIVS
+709 TFDPAASSDDVQIAS

-730 GGDVR
+730 GGDIR

-747 NTPGSYTVSLQVTD
+747 NTPGSYTISLQVTD

-788 SSHSSGA
+788 SSHSSGV
-795 APLAVTFDPAASR
+795 APLAVTFNPAASS
-808 DDVQIVSYRWDFGGG
+808 DDVQIVSYRWDFGDG
-823 DVRTTGTA
+823 DTRTMTSA

-837 FNTPGSYTV
+837 
-846 SLQVTDNAGLTATAS
+846 
-861 RTITVTEAETVQ
+861 
-873 SPPVAAFSASQ
+873 
-884 SAGFAPLAVTFDPA
+884 
-898 ASHDDGQIVSYRWDF
+898 
-913 GDGEVRTES
+913 
-922 TSASVSKAFGTPGTY
+922 FGTPGTY
-937 TVILEVTDDAGL
+937 TVILEVTDDVGL
-949 SATTTTTV
+949 SATTSTTV

-971 AFSSS
+971 AFSASPGS
-976 QNGGVAPLAV
+976 GVAPLAV
-986 TFDPAASHDDGQ
+986 SFDPAASHDDGQ
-998 IVSYLWNFGDGDER
+998 IVSYLWNFGDGEVR
-1012 TEATAASV
+1012 TESTAASL
-1020 SKTFSTPGTY
+1020 SKTFSTPGSY
-1030 TVTLQVTDDAGLNA
+1030 TVTLQVTDDAGLTA

-1064 AFSASQGSGV
+1064 AFSASQSSGI

-1085 SHDDRQI
+1085 SSDDRQI
-1092 VSYRWDFGDG
+1092 VSYRWDFGNG
-1102 EVRMESTAASVSKT
+1102 EVRTEPTAASVSKT

-1131 DAGLTA
+1131 DAGLIA

-1145 MAPPLTADPHVS
+1145 TAPPPAVGPHVS

-1171 KGRATVAVVDSS
+1171 KGRATVAVVDGS

-1190 TVIAQWLHPVRGVSS
+1190 TVIAQWLDPVRGVSS
-1205 GRTRSNGKVD
+1205 GRTRSTGKVD
-1215 LTSPSTAVTGCLR
+1215 LTSPSTADTGCLR
-1228 LNVVAVRVGG
+1228 LNVVAIRVGG